1 MILREIANA
10 TGLRELYLARIART
24 ASHRYR
30 TYNIEKRTSG
40 TRAID
45 HPSRHLKFL
54 QRWLVTNLLHS
65 LPVHESVYSYR
76 KGRNVKDHA
85 KVHAKTKYTLRIDF
99 QNFFPS
105 IRAIDLRHLFQANL
119 RNLPIS
125 LNSSD
130 IQTICSIVCKNG
142 RLTIGAP
149 SSPALS
155 NAVLYDFDEYW
166 HRRAGR
172 IGAVYSRYADDI
184 YFSTNRPKVLSKIL
198 FSLKNDLETR
208 QIPCLRLNE
217 AKTIFTSRKRKRVV
231 TGLVVTPSGKISLGR
246 DKKRMIK
253 TLVYL
258 YGLRKLTP
266 DQARS
271 LQGHIAYARSIE
283 PKFLVSLEKK
293 FGKPMVAKLVS
304 GP

>member
-10 TGLRELYLARIART
+10 TGLSEHYLARIAKT

-30 TYNIEKRTSG
+30 TYNIKKRTTG

-54 QRWLVTNLLHS
+54 QRWLVTNLFHS

-76 KGRNVKDHA
+76 KGRSVKDHA
-85 KVHAKTKYTLRIDF
+85 KLHVKTKYTLRIDF
-99 QNFFPS
+99 QSFFPS
-105 IRAIDLRHLFQANL
+105 IRSADLRQLFQANL
-119 RNLPIS
+119 RDLSLPLS
-125 LNSSD
+125 VSD
-130 IQTICSIVCKNG
+130 IQIICSIVCKHG

-155 NAVLYDFDEYW
+155 NAVLYDFDKYW
-166 HRRAGR
+166 HRRASR

-184 YFSTNRPKVLSKIL
+184 YFSTNRPKVLSGIL
-198 FSLKNDLETR
+198 ASLKNDLGTR
-208 QIPCLRLNE
+208 QFPRLRLNE
-217 AKTIFTSRKRKRVV
+217 AKTVLTSRKRKRVV
-231 TGLVVTPSGKISLGR
+231 TGLIVTPSGRISLGR

-258 YGLRKLTP
+258 YGLKKLTA

-271 LQGHIAYARSIE
+271 LQGHISYARSIE
-283 PKFLVSLEKK
+283 PNFLLSLERK
-293 FGKPMVAKLVS
+293 FGKAMVEAIVS
-304 GP
+304 GA